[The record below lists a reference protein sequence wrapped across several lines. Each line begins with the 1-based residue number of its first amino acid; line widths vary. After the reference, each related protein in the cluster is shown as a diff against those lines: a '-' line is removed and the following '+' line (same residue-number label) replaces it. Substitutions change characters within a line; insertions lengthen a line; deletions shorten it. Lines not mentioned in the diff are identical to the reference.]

1 MDRNVLP
8 VKRETSIRKK
18 MEFRD
23 TQAIYLQIGDYLCEQ
38 ILLDRWKE
46 NDRILSVRELGVSL
60 QVNPNTVMRAYD
72 FLQSNDI
79 IFNKRGVGYFVS
91 EQAKDKIIGYRRK
104 QFLEQEL
111 PLIFK
116 NMDILGMS
124 FEEIRAKY
132 NEYSNTIH

>member
-1 MDRNVLP
+1 
-8 VKRETSIRKK
+8 

-46 NDRILSVRELGVSL
+46 SDRILSVRELGVEL
-60 QVNPNTVMRAYD
+60 QVNPNTVMRTYD
-72 FLQSNDI
+72 FLQNTDI
-79 IFNKRGVGYFVS
+79 IFNKRGVGYFVA
-91 EQAKDKIIGYRRK
+91 EQAKSKIIAYRRK
-104 QFLEQEL
+104 LFLEEEL

-124 FEEIRAKY
+124 FEELKAKY
-132 NEYSNTIH
+132 NEYSTTTH